1 MKRLSVSI
9 ITFNEEKNIRRCL
22 ESVRSIADEIVVV
35 DSFSTDQTEAI
46 CKEFDVKFSTHV
58 FEGHI
63 EQKNIALSLC
73 SNPVV
78 FALDA
83 DESLSEKL
91 LKSIKT
97 EKEKGFPHRVYSMN
111 RLTNY
116 CGKWI
121 RHCGWYPDRKLRLF
135 HKTAGKW
142 GGENPHDEL
151 ILNEKTP
158 AFHLNGD
165 LLHYSYYTKDEHYKQ
180 VEYFTT
186 IGAAT
191 YHKKGKTA
199 SLLKMY
205 GSPVV
210 KFLRDY
216 IFKLGI
222 LDGKSGFQVCSISAG
237 ATFTK
242 YKKLRTLNQ
251 QDKPCKKPKK

>member
-1 MKRLSVSI
+1 MKKLSVSI

-22 ESVRSIADEIVVV
+22 ESVKTIADEIVVV
-35 DSFSTDQTEAI
+35 DSFSSDETEAI
-46 CKEFDVKFSTHV
+46 CREFDVKFSTHI

-63 EQKNIALSLC
+63 EQKNIALAYC

-78 FALDA
+78 LALDA
-83 DESLSEKL
+83 DEALSEKL
-91 LKSIKT
+91 LQSIQS
-97 EKEKGFPHRVYSMN
+97 EKDKGFPHQVYSMN

-116 CGKWI
+116 CGTWI

-135 HKTAGKW
+135 YKSVGQW
-142 GGENPHDEL
+142 GGENPHDQL
-151 ILNEKTP
+151 VLNEKSP
-158 AFHLNGD
+158 VFHLQGD
-165 LLHYSYYTKDEHYKQ
+165 LLHYSYYTQEEHFKQ
-180 VEYFTT
+180 VDYFTT

-191 YHKKGKTA
+191 YHKKGKKA

-205 GSPVV
+205 GSPIV

-222 LDGKSGFQVCSISAG
+222 WTVNTGFQVCYISAG

-251 QDKPCKKPKK
+251 QNKD

>member
-1 MKRLSVSI
+1 MKKLSVSI

-22 ESVRSIADEIVVV
+22 ESVSTLADEIVVV
-35 DSFSTDQTEAI
+35 DSFSTDKTEAI
-46 CKEFDVKFSTHV
+46 CREFDVKFSTHI

-63 EQKNIALSLC
+63 EQKNIALAYC

-78 FALDA
+78 LAVDA
-83 DESLSEKL
+83 DEALSEKL
-91 LKSIKT
+91 LESIKI
-97 EKEKGFPHRVYSMN
+97 EKEKGFPHPVYSMN

-135 HKTAGKW
+135 HKSAGKW
-142 GGENPHDEL
+142 GGENPHDQL
-151 ILNEKTP
+151 ILKEKVS
-158 AFHLNGD
+158 AFQLTGD
-165 LLHYSYYTKDEHYKQ
+165 LLHYSYYTQEEHFKQ

-191 YHKKGKTA
+191 YHKKGKKA
-199 SLLKMY
+199 GCLKMY
-205 GSPVV
+205 GSPVA

-216 IFKLGI
+216 IFKLGF
-222 LDGKSGFQVCSISAG
+222 LDGKSGFQVCYISAG

-242 YKKLRTLNQ
+242 YKKLRALNQ
-251 QDKPCKKPKK
+251 ENKAGKTKK

>member
-1 MKRLSVSI
+1 MERLSVSI

-22 ESVRSIADEIVVV
+22 ESVCTIADEIVVV

-46 CKEFDVKFSTHV
+46 CKEFGVKFSTHV

-63 EQKNIALSLC
+63 EQKNIALNQCTS
-73 SNPVV
+73 PVV
-78 FALDA
+78 LALDA
-83 DESLSEKL
+83 DEALSEKL
-91 LKSIKT
+91 LESIKA
-97 EKEKGFPHRVYSMN
+97 EKEKGFPQLVYSMN

-116 CGKWI
+116 CGTWI

-135 HKTAGKW
+135 HKTTGKW

-151 ILNEKTP
+151 ILNKKT
-158 AFHLNGD
+158 AAAHLNGD
-165 LLHYSYYTKDEHYKQ
+165 LLHYSYYTKYEHYKQ

-191 YHKKGKTA
+191 YHKKGKKA

-205 GSPVV
+205 GSPVA

-216 IFKLGI
+216 IIKLGF
-222 LDGKSGFQVCSISAG
+222 LDGKSGFQVCTISAG

-242 YKKLRTLNQ
+242 YKKLRALNQ
-251 QDKPCKKPKK
+251 QNKA